1 MYRHHTQQ
9 AVQALQ
15 SYAGVSRTPAFLQ
28 QAAQADA
35 GDAAKMRLPLRY
47 RRAYQ
52 YMMEHLADENLSVRQ
67 VAAHVGVTE
76 RALQLA
82 FRAHLGVT
90 PAELIRTRRVENIHQ
105 ELQRQAGDAGVL
117 EVASRW
123 GVKNRSTLVHNYR
136 TRFDETPTQTLRG
149 AAEAGGML
157 PA

>member
-1 MYRHHTQQ
+1 
-9 AVQALQ
+9 
-15 SYAGVSRTPAFLQ
+15 
-28 QAAQADA
+28 
-35 GDAAKMRLPLRY
+35 MRLPLRY

-52 YMMEHLADENLSVRQ
+52 YMMEHLSDENLSVRQ
-67 VAAHVGVTE
+67 VAAHIGVTE

-90 PAELIRTRRVENIHQ
+90 PAELIRTRRVENIHH
-105 ELQRQAGDAGVL
+105 ELQGQAGDAGVL

-149 AAEAGGML
+149 ASEGGGM
-157 PA
+157 PTP